1 MSAIELLKSGFG
13 NGVFVNKNPK
23 TIEGIVMR
31 ILTNP
36 KVTLFPKRLKNIKVE
51 PINDLSDKVTLSFS
65 DEDVTSVW
73 SWRKSADG
81 KSYVLN
87 NVE

>member
-1 MSAIELLKSGFG
+1 MNAIDLLNSVFG
-13 NGVFVNKNPK
+13 NGAFVNKNPK

-31 ILTNP
+31 VLTNP

-87 NVE
+87 KVE